1 MLSLQGRWTC
11 RCRLRFAATNCNM
24 RKVYRPTVCSLQNM
38 QESADLIVFYV
49 CCWQDLVWR
58 ERCFCRALM
67 LSGRNV
73 GERAGDYN
81 VWAAVNTV
89 ACSIQSHVQSWIPQ
103 DNSGNTEN
111 CGNSKYLTSVLA
123 LHFSHQAVQSTN
135 AVCTLCNLRLGGCSK
150 AWSALTTALE
160 WIFCTVSYLS
170 SLYDIHTDRNCIL
183 YL

>member
-67 LSGRNV
+67 LSGRDV

-123 LHFSHQAVQSTN
+123 LHFSHQAVQSTISLYI
-135 AVCTLCNLRLGGCSK
+135 VQLTSGRLQQGLKCTDNCSGVD
-150 AWSALTTALE
+150 
-160 WIFCTVSYLS
+160 FCTVSYSS